1 MGLIFNQRI
10 YLKLSINLFVLV
22 LVLASQLNAQSLQ
35 STSEYLKKSEKT
47 ASENLNNLLTKIQ
60 TTVYLETSTLK
71 TFGEG
76 NARCLKSD
84 IASISMLNAQN
95 AAFTNIELIEIT
107 LAKKG
112 DDKISSLKA
121 SLIANFPK
129 LKYLLIKSEFEL
141 GKQEFESII
150 ADFKNTNIVLLYEVS
165 IPQ

>member
-1 MGLIFNQRI
+1 MRLIFNQRI
-10 YLKLSINLFVLV
+10 YLKFSINLFVLV
-22 LVLASQLNAQSLQ
+22 LVLASQINAQSLQ
-35 STSEYLKKSEKT
+35 STSEYQKKSEKT
-47 ASENLNNLLTKIQ
+47 AAENLNNLLNNIQ
-60 TTVYLETSTLK
+60 TTVYLEKSTLK

-76 NARCLKSD
+76 NARCLRSD

-95 AAFTNIELIEIT
+95 SAFTNIEIIEIT

-112 DDKISSLKA
+112 DDKNSSLKG
-121 SLIANFPK
+121 SLTSNFPK
-129 LKYLLIKSEFEL
+129 LKYLLLKSEFEL

>member
-1 MGLIFNQRI
+1 M
-10 YLKLSINLFVLV
+10 
-22 LVLASQLNAQSLQ
+22 NAQSLQ

-47 ASENLNNLLTKIQ
+47 AAENLNNLLNNIQ
-60 TTVYLETSTLK
+60 TTVYLEKNTLK

-95 AAFTNIELIEIT
+95 SAFTNIEIIEIT

-112 DDKISSLKA
+112 DDKNSSLKA
-121 SLIANFPK
+121 SLTSNFPK
-129 LKYLLIKSEFEL
+129 LKYLLLKSEFEL

>member
-1 MGLIFNQRI
+1 M
-10 YLKLSINLFVLV
+10 
-22 LVLASQLNAQSLQ
+22 VLASQLNAQSLQ

-47 ASENLNNLLTKIQ
+47 ASENLNNLLSKIQ
-60 TTVYLETSTLK
+60 TTVYLETNTLK

-76 NARCLKSD
+76 NARYLKSD